1 MRACRCRDN
10 RIWVNRVTKPRLAN
24 RWIRLELLTI
34 AALLALTASPVRV
47 ADAQEKPQ
55 AGRLSLE
62 LNALDTTA
70 KGCQLTFV
78 MQNRLGAR
86 LEALRFELAVFNS
99 AGRVNT
105 VITLDAGS
113 LPEEKTRVARF
124 VVSDLAC
131 PEVGRVLLN
140 DISACKGQGMTPAIC
155 LAKMRVSSRAEAA
168 FIF

>member
-1 MRACRCRDN
+1 M
-10 RIWVNRVTKPRLAN
+10 NRVTKQRLAN
-24 RWIRLELLTI
+24 RWIRLKLLTI
-34 AALLALTASPVRV
+34 ALLAVAASPVQQ

-55 AGRLSLE
+55 AGFLSLE
-62 LNALDTTA
+62 LNALDTTSQ
-70 KGCQLTFV
+70 GCQLTFV

-86 LEALRFELAVFNS
+86 LEALSFELAVFNA
-99 AGRVNT
+99 AGRVNR
-105 VITLDAGS
+105 VVTLDAGS

-140 DISACKGQGMTPAIC
+140 DISACKGQDMTPAIC
-155 LAKMRVSSRAEAA
+155 LAHTRVSSRIEAA